1 MWLEVEAPEDVET
14 FAQMLRGLVRGH
26 DNTIHMLQEGYAELH
41 ALLEELVDL
50 EAFLNQICF
59 TRIGNR
65 VLAEHFLAVHEA
77 RGADGQSQGRQGLS
91 EPLGVVD
98 AKCCPRELIEELSES
113 LGGLCE
119 ELYGRRP
126 SVHLEGELDTE
137 LSFVPE
143 HLRFMLQE
151 ERSIAEQ
158 LSSIIYDR

>member
-1 MWLEVEAPEDVET
+1 MEAPEDVES

-41 ALLEELVDL
+41 ALLQELVDL

-77 RGADGQSQGRQGLS
+77 RAVGVDA
-91 EPLGVVD
+91 LGVVD
-98 AKCCPRELIEELSES
+98 PKCCPFEVIEELSES
-113 LGGLCE
+113 LGDLCE
-119 ELYGRRP
+119 ELYGRRV
-126 SVHLEGELDTE
+126 SVHIEGELQTE
-137 LSFVPE
+137 LSFVSE

-151 ERSIAEQ
+151 ER
-158 LSSIIYDR
+158 RRRVMF